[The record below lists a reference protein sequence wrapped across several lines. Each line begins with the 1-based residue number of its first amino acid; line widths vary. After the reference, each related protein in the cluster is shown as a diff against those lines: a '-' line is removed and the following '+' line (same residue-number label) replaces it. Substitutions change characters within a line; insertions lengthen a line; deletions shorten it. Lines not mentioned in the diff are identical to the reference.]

1 MTLILPRY
9 VRWPALFP
17 SRSPYVGGNHREGE
31 TTVTESDVQQASQR
45 IRFPG
50 ISPRAYEHPAD
61 KGAMATLRAVP
72 GVADVLK
79 TLNSLFNERAE
90 RLMAVASHVRVGPS
104 QYPVLDQLRVESAEV
119 LDLPRVPQALRRP
132 RPRALAQTRG
142 IDEPFI
148 VLSTGLVEAL
158 DTEALRFVI
167 GHEMGHVLSGHA
179 VLLTLLDRLLRLQ
192 RSVAWVP
199 LGVIGLRAVI
209 AALHEW
215 QRKSELSCDRAGL
228 LAGQDPQAALR
239 AHLYLAGATDL
250 AQIDIPSFLAQAKEY
265 EEVDDIRDSV
275 IKLLAVEGADAPVRG
290 RAGLAAPALG
300 RVRGVPRHPD
310 RRLPP
315 PRRPRT
321 SAPRSARTCR
331 APRSP
336 TRTRGTTRPTRWS
349 RCSATWAA
357 RSPAWPTRCSAASA
371 APARSPPTAPRT
383 AAPRPD
389 EGGRSGRHR
398 PDRRTT
404 QRRRRPD
411 AASAPPRRGGPGV
424 RGCGPA

>member
-1 MTLILPRY
+1 
-9 VRWPALFP
+9 
-17 SRSPYVGGNHREGE
+17 
-31 TTVTESDVQQASQR
+31 VTESDVQQGHQR
-45 IRFPG
+45 VRFPG

-61 KGAMATLRAVP
+61 KGAMATLRTVP

-90 RLMAVASHVRVGPS
+90 RLMAVASHVRVGPT
-104 QYPVLDQLRVESAEV
+104 QYPVLDRLRIESAEI
-119 LDLPRVPQALRRP
+119 LDLPRTPNIYVSRD
-132 RPRALAQTRG
+132 PRAIAQTRG

-199 LGVIGLRAVI
+199 MGVIGLRAVI

-265 EEVDDIRDSV
+265 EEIDDIRDSV
-275 IKLLAVEGADAPVRG
+275 IKLLAVEGQAHPFAVVRASQLQ
-290 RAGLAAPALG
+290 R
-300 RVRGVPRHPD
+300 
-310 RRLPP
+310 
-315 PRRPRT
+315 
-321 SAPRSARTCR
+321 
-331 APRSP
+331 
-336 TRTRGTTRPTRWS
+336 
-349 RCSATWAA
+349 WAA
-357 RSPAWPTRCSAASA
+357 SEEY
-371 APARSPPTAPRT
+371 RT
-383 AAPRPD
+383 ILAGD
-389 EGGRSGRHR
+389 Y
-398 PDRRTT
+398 
-404 QRRRRPD
+404 RRRDDEAERNPLSED
-411 AASAPPRRGGPGV
+411 MQGAAKSYKEAWNNSTDPLVKVFSNVGGAITDVADKVFSGFRRGGSQDSSQESSQDSNG
-424 RGCGPA
+424 A

>member
-1 MTLILPRY
+1 
-9 VRWPALFP
+9 
-17 SRSPYVGGNHREGE
+17 
-31 TTVTESDVQQASQR
+31 VTESDVQQPPQR

-61 KGAMATLRAVP
+61 KGAMATLRSVP

-90 RLMAVASHVRVGPS
+90 RLMAVASHVRVGPT
-104 QYPVLDQLRVESAEV
+104 QYPVLDRLRVEAAEV
-119 LDLPRVPQALRRP
+119 LDLPSTPNIYVARDPNAVAR
-132 RPRALAQTRG
+132 TRG

-179 VLLTLLDRLLRLQ
+179 VLLTLLDRLMRLQ

-265 EEVDDIRDSV
+265 EEIDDIRDSV
-275 IKLLAVEGADAPVRG
+275 IKLLAVEGQSHPFAVVRASQLQRWAASEEYRTILTGDYRRRDADDERRPLNEDVRG
-290 RAGLAAPALG
+290 AAKSYKDAWNNSTDPLVKVFSDVGGALS
-300 RVRGVPRHPD
+300 GVAD
-310 RRLPP
+310 KVF
-315 PRRPRT
+315 
-321 SAPRSARTCR
+321 
-331 APRSP
+331 
-336 TRTRGTTRPTRWS
+336 
-349 RCSATWAA
+349 
-357 RSPAWPTRCSAASA
+357 
-371 APARSPPTAPRT
+371 
-383 AAPRPD
+383 
-389 EGGRSGRHR
+389 SGF
-398 PDRRTT
+398 
-404 QRRRRPD
+404 
-411 AASAPPRRGGPGV
+411 RRGGSQEGENPTDTNGE
-424 RGCGPA
+424 R

>member
-1 MTLILPRY
+1 M
-9 VRWPALFP
+9 
-17 SRSPYVGGNHREGE
+17 
-31 TTVTESDVQQASQR
+31 TESDVQHAAPRVQ
-45 IRFPG
+45 FPG

-61 KGAMATLRAVP
+61 RGAMATLRTVP
-72 GVADVLK
+72 GVGNVLK

-90 RLMAVASHVRVGPS
+90 RLMAVASHVRVGPA
-104 QYPVLDQLRVESAEV
+104 QYPAIDRLRLESAEI
-119 LDLPRVPQALRRP
+119 LDLPKTPKLYVARDPGAI
-132 RPRALAQTRG
+132 AQTRG

-250 AQIDIPSFLAQAKEY
+250 SQIDIPSFLEQAREY
-265 EEVDDIRDSV
+265 EEIDDIRDSV
-275 IKLLAVEGADAPVRG
+275 IKLLAVENQPHPFAVVRASQLQ
-290 RAGLAAPALG
+290 R
-300 RVRGVPRHPD
+300 
-310 RRLPP
+310 
-315 PRRPRT
+315 
-321 SAPRSARTCR
+321 
-331 APRSP
+331 
-336 TRTRGTTRPTRWS
+336 
-349 RCSATWAA
+349 WAA
-357 RSPAWPTRCSAASA
+357 SDEYRAILTGDYQSRDADDEANPLNEDIQGAAKSYKDTWTNSTDPLVKVFSDVGGAISDVADKVFGGFRRASQQEPAGS
-371 APARSPPTAPRT
+371 
-383 AAPRPD
+383 
-389 EGGRSGRHR
+389 
-398 PDRRTT
+398 
-404 QRRRRPD
+404 D
-411 AASAPPRRGGPGV
+411 AH
-424 RGCGPA
+424 